1 MDKDLQIMEEIIKI
15 TSEIETDYP
24 ELYKYL
30 DETPISVGNIT
41 EEDISN
47 SDLEN
52 YLNTL
57 KWHLSNHIKSK
68 ENISSEKSEMAQPNV

>member
-15 TSEIETDYP
+15 TSEIETYYP

-30 DETPISVGNIT
+30 EETPMPESNGAGG
-41 EEDISN
+41 DISN

-57 KWHLSNHIKSK
+57 KWQLSNHIKSK
-68 ENISSEKSEMAQPNV
+68 ENISNEKSKMTQTKA